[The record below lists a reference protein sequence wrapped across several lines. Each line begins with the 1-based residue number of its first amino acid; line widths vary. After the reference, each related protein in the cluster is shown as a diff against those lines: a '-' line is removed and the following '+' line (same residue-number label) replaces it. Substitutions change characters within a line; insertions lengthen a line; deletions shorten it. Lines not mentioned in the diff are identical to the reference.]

1 MRHKVRGFR
10 LNALA
15 YIVIL
20 GLGRALC
27 QQPQGTSTPTF
38 RARSEA
44 THSQLSDASGTPQI
58 HVNSDLVIIPVT
70 VTDHKGTIV
79 GGLQKEHFALY
90 DDKVEQAITHFAS
103 EDAPVSISLV
113 LDTSDSMHPK
123 LKKAREAAAALLNNA
138 NPEDEFSL
146 VEFNQVARL
155 AVSFTTNGEEIR
167 NRMALVQ
174 TGGATALLDAVTVAL
189 NEMKNARHTRKAIII
204 ISDGEDNAS
213 RCTVHQLTDAVR
225 EADVQVYAIGI
236 IDWSSNSQF
245 QPSQGP
251 SGSALLDEIT
261 KQTGGRL
268 FQVSGLKQLPEIAS
282 KISALLRHQYMLAY
296 VPNGQQ
302 KNRKY
307 HRVQVKITRPLGFP
321 RLHAYWRRGYYP
333 AAE

>member
-1 MRHKVRGFR
+1 MRHRVRGFR
-10 LNALA
+10 LNAPA
-15 YIVIL
+15 YIVIF
-20 GLGRALC
+20 GLSRALC

-38 RARSEA
+38 GARSEA

-70 VTDHKGTIV
+70 VTDHKGRIV

-90 DDKVEQAITHFAS
+90 EDKVEQAITHFAS

-167 NRMALVQ
+167 NRVALVQ

-213 RCTVHQLTDAVR
+213 RCTVHQLRDAVR

-236 IDWSSNSQF
+236 IDWSSYSQF

-282 KISALLRHQYMLAY
+282 KISAWLRHQYILAY

-321 RLHAYWRRGYYP
+321 RLHAYWRLGYYP
-333 AAE
+333 PAE